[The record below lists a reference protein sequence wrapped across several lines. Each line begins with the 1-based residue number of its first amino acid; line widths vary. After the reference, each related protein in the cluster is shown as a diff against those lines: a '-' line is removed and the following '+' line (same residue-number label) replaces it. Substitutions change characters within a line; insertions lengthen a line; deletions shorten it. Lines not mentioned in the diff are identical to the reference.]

1 MKMMDPDQS
10 FTPREERQLLQ
21 SVAALLEAS
30 LPQSETTQCPSCT
43 DLRNL
48 ARRRIRLADAD
59 SLVDHLGVCP
69 RCFKS
74 YSEFR
79 AQHKTRVRALYT
91 AFALAAGV
99 VIAAVLL
106 QPLRPHVAQPN
117 PPAPIIAKLP
127 ERSAPAVAA
136 VLDLTKLGVARSDS
150 PVAGDRPQVGSLP
163 CARVTLSVHL
173 PVGSEDGRYDVA
185 LLRKSGE
192 SVVSSSGNATL
203 QNYVEVLGVEI
214 DLSSVAP
221 GNYSLAI
228 RQAGSSWRE
237 YPIALVPKETP

>member
-1 MKMMDPDQS
+1 MKMMDPEQS

-21 SVAALLEAS
+21 SVAALLEAN

-48 ARRRIRLADAD
+48 ARRRVRLADAD
-59 SLVDHLGVCP
+59 SLVDHIGVCP

-79 AQHKTRVRALYT
+79 AQYKTRVRAQYT
-91 AFALAAGV
+91 ALALAAGV
-99 VIAAVLL
+99 VIAVLL
-106 QPLRPHVAQPN
+106 LPLMRPHVTQPN

-127 ERSAPAVAA
+127 ERLLPAVAA

-150 PVAGDRPQVGSLP
+150 PAAGDRPQVGSLP

-228 RQAGSSWRE
+228 RRVGSSWRE
-237 YPIALVPKETP
+237 YPIALVPKEAP

>member
-21 SVAALLEAS
+21 SVASLLEANLS
-30 LPQSETTQCPSCT
+30 QPDTTQCPSCT

-48 ARRRIRLADAD
+48 ARRRIRLTDAD
-59 SLVDHLGVCP
+59 SLVDHIGVCP

-79 AQHKTRVRALYT
+79 AQYKTRVRAQYT
-91 AFALAAGV
+91 ALALAAGV
-99 VIAAVLL
+99 VIAVLL
-106 QPLRPHVAQPN
+106 LPLMRPHVAQPN

-127 ERSAPAVAA
+127 DRPQPAVAA

-150 PVAGDRPQVGSLP
+150 PAAGVRPQVGSLP

-173 PVGSEDGRYDVA
+173 PVGSEDGRYEVA
-185 LLRKSGE
+185 LVRKSGE
-192 SVVSSSGNATL
+192 SVVSSSGNAML
-203 QNYVEVLGVEI
+203 QNYVEVLSVEI

-228 RQAGSSWRE
+228 RRLGSSWRE
-237 YPIALVPKETP
+237 YPIALVPKEAP

>member
-21 SVAALLEAS
+21 SVAALLEANLS
-30 LPQSETTQCPSCT
+30 QPDTTQCPSCT

-59 SLVDHLGVCP
+59 SLVDHVGVCP

-79 AQHKTRVRALYT
+79 AQHKTRARALYT

-99 VIAAVLL
+99 VIAVVLL
-106 QPLRPHVAQPN
+106 QPMRPHVAQPN

-203 QNYVEVLGVEI
+203 QNYVEVLGVEV

-228 RQAGSSWRE
+228 RRVGSSWRE
-237 YPIALVPKETP
+237 YPIALVPKEAP

>member
-1 MKMMDPDQS
+1 MKMMDPEQS
-10 FTPREERQLLQ
+10 FTPREERQLLR

-30 LPQSETTQCPSCT
+30 LPQSETTQCPSCA

-48 ARRRIRLADAD
+48 ARRRVRLADAD
-59 SLVDHLGVCP
+59 SLVDHIGVCP

-79 AQHKTRVRALYT
+79 AQYKRRVRILYS
-91 AFALAAGV
+91 AVAMAAGV
-99 VIAAVLL
+99 LIAVAMF
-106 QPLRPHVAQPN
+106 QPLRRQAVEPTPS
-117 PPAPIIAKLP
+117 APITA
-127 ERSAPAVAA
+127 ERPRPAVAA

-203 QNYVEVLGVEI
+203 QNYVEVLGVKL

-228 RQAGSSWRE
+228 RRVGSSWRE
-237 YPIALVPKETP
+237 YPIALVPKEAP

>member
-21 SVAALLEAS
+21 SVAALLEANLS
-30 LPQSETTQCPSCT
+30 QPDTTQCPSRT

-59 SLVDHLGVCP
+59 PLVDHIGACP

-91 AFALAAGV
+91 ALALAAGV
-99 VIAAVLL
+99 VIAVLL
-106 QPLRPHVAQPN
+106 LPPMRPYVAQPN
-117 PPAPIIAKLP
+117 PPAPIVAKLP
-127 ERSAPAVAA
+127 ERPLPAVAA

-150 PVAGDRPQVGSLP
+150 PAAGDRPQVGSLP

-173 PVGSEDGRYDVA
+173 PVGRRYDVA

-228 RQAGSSWRE
+228 RRVGSSWRE
-237 YPIALVPKETP
+237 YPIALVPKEAP

>member
-1 MKMMDPDQS
+1 MKMMDPEQS

-21 SVAALLEAS
+21 GVAALLEAN
-30 LPQSETTQCPSCT
+30 LPQSETTQCPSCS

-59 SLVDHLGVCP
+59 SLVDHIGVCP

-79 AQHKTRVRALYT
+79 TQYKTRVRAQYT
-91 AFALAAGV
+91 ALALAAGV
-99 VIAAVLL
+99 VIAVLL
-106 QPLRPHVAQPN
+106 LPLMRPHVAQPN

-127 ERSAPAVAA
+127 ERPLPAEAA

-150 PVAGDRPQVGSLP
+150 PAAGDRPQVGSLP
-163 CARVTLSVHL
+163 CAKVTLSVHL

-228 RQAGSSWRE
+228 RRVGSSWRE
-237 YPIALVPKETP
+237 YPIALVPKEAP

>member
-21 SVAALLEAS
+21 SVAALLEANLS
-30 LPQSETTQCPSCT
+30 QPDTTQCPSCT

-48 ARRRIRLADAD
+48 ARRRIRLTDAD
-59 SLVDHLGVCP
+59 SLVDHIGVCP
-69 RCFKS
+69 RCFKG

-79 AQHKTRVRALYT
+79 AQYKTRVRAQYT
-91 AFALAAGV
+91 ALALAAGV
-99 VIAAVLL
+99 VIAVLL
-106 QPLRPHVAQPN
+106 LPLMRPHVAQPN

-127 ERSAPAVAA
+127 DRPQPAVAA

-150 PVAGDRPQVGSLP
+150 PAAGVRPQVGSLP

-173 PVGSEDGRYDVA
+173 PVGSEDGRYEVA
-185 LLRKSGE
+185 LVRKSGE
-192 SVVSSSGNATL
+192 SVVSSSGNAML
-203 QNYVEVLGVEI
+203 QNYVEVLSVEI

-221 GNYSLAI
+221 GNYGLAI
-228 RQAGSSWRE
+228 RRLGSSWRE
-237 YPIALVPKETP
+237 YPIALVPKEAP

>member
-1 MKMMDPDQS
+1 MKIMDPDQS

-21 SVAALLEAS
+21 SVAALLEANLS
-30 LPQSETTQCPSCT
+30 QADRNQCPSCT

-59 SLVDHLGVCP
+59 SLVDHIGVCP

-79 AQHKTRVRALYT
+79 AQHKRRVRILYS
-91 AFALAAGV
+91 AVAMAAGV
-99 VIAAVLL
+99 LIAVAMF
-106 QPLRPHVAQPN
+106 QPLRRQMVEPTPS
-117 PPAPIIAKLP
+117 APTIAKLP
-127 ERSAPAVAA
+127 ERPLPALAA

-150 PVAGDRPQVGSLP
+150 PAAGDRPQVGSLP

-228 RQAGSSWRE
+228 RRVGSSWRE
-237 YPIALVPKETP
+237 YPIALVPKEAP